1 MKSKIIYIL
10 VGVLASGVLLVMTY
24 NGQQRAKI
32 NAVQTAMNKLD
43 KQQVK
48 TTQATKKLETNY
60 NEADEKAKSTLLA
73 FVKEYYTFSSQ
84 SQYDKRFEKVKDDI
98 QVSDEQ
104 KNQLFSD
111 GRDATGGSKIDNLGL
126 RSVYDSAV
134 WYTSE
139 KQDNLI
145 EALATVIIKVTTDNT
160 KTVKQAV
167 LIHGWYDTKLDKLVS
182 IKVNDLQ

>member
-1 MKSKIIYIL
+1 MKGKIIYVVL
-10 VGVLASGVLLVMTY
+10 GVLAFGVLLVMTY

-32 NAVQTAMNKLD
+32 NAVQTAMKKLD

-60 NEADEKAKSTLLA
+60 NEADEKAKSSLIEFA
-73 FVKEYYTFSSQ
+73 KYYYTFASQ
-84 SQYDKRFEKVKDDI
+84 HDYDARYQAISYKL
-98 QVSDEQ
+98 QLSDEN

-134 WYTSE
+134 GYTSE
-139 KQDNLI
+139 KQDNVI
-145 EALATVIIKVTTDNT
+145 ETLATVIIRVTTENT

-167 LIHGWYDTKLDKLVS
+167 LIHGWYDTKLDKLIS